1 MRYFIR
7 LQYHG
12 LPFNGWQIQ
21 PNAPS
26 VQGTLTQALIHILG
40 EPVQVVGAGRTDT
53 GVHASM
59 MVAHFDVSNP
69 IEDREHV
76 LFRLNRYLN
85 GPIVINEIIPVGD
98 EDHARFSAV
107 ERGYRYRLSREWS
120 PFNRDLVWTYTKPLN
135 REAMQQASTY
145 LLDVED
151 FSSFAR
157 TGSDVKHH
165 RCDVRF
171 AQWHDAGA
179 EWVFEIRADRFL
191 RNMVRSIVGT
201 LVDVGAEKLSLEG
214 FKQVVERKS
223 RSEAGT
229 SAPAQGLYLSRV
241 KYPEHIEKQWK
252 NNRYG
257 E

>member
-12 LPFNGWQIQ
+12 QPFNGWQIQ

-26 VQGTLTQALIHILG
+26 VQGALTDALSHLLG
-40 EPVQVVGAGRTDT
+40 REVQVVGAGRTDT
-53 GVHASM
+53 GVHATY
-59 MVAHFDVSNP
+59 MVAHFDAIDAISDP
-69 IEDREHV
+69 SHLI
-76 LFRLNRYLN
+76 FRLNRYLN
-85 GPIVINEIIPVGD
+85 GPIVVDEMIPVSD

-107 ERGYRYRLSREWS
+107 ERGYRYRMSRVFS
-120 PFNRDLVWTYTKPLN
+120 PFNRDLAWTYTKPLN
-135 REAMQQASTY
+135 WDAMQRAAAY

-165 RCDVRF
+165 RCDVRY
-171 AQWHDAGA
+171 AQWHDEGA

-201 LVDVGAEKLSLEG
+201 LVDVGAEKLTLDD
-214 FKQVVERKS
+214 FARVVEQKS

-241 KYPEHIEKQWK
+241 VYPEPIEKQWK
-252 NNRYG
+252 NNRHG